1 VPVHETLAKANAFV
15 MTKEK
20 EYADGLL
27 ADLDEY
33 RKLHDI
39 GLEQACLEEITREA
53 KRLSPKD
60 KWDFEE
66 VRICM
71 IVRRRNKK

>member
-1 VPVHETLAKANAFV
+1 MPVHETLAKANAFV

-27 ADLDEY
+27 QDLEEYRRVHDTTLEEACLDEI
-33 RKLHDI
+33 H
-39 GLEQACLEEITREA
+39 REA
-53 KRLSPKD
+53 RRLSPKD
-60 KWDFEE
+60 KWDQEE
-66 VRICM
+66 VRINL